1 MAEHIQNDV
10 ENESSNFDALTFAEQ
25 LYSIIDIYRSQVSA
39 KYNELVAAAPVS
51 PGGIGETKLN
61 AFYRMIG
68 LPAATDPAFVHQ
80 HRRDGEF
87 KTYISQDGTLNYFH
101 SLYNS
106 EELDREVFLQIRERN
121 GRLVEPPDPARFA
134 EFMFKPENI
143 SAGVKSNSKRT
154 SLFPLVV
161 DAAVPVFPLTRRL
174 APSFQHTI
182 NGEDYIP
189 MGSKARLS
197 RPLID
202 NIFYMRVKTINN
214 TEGVE
219 KLKAQ
224 LQSLISASGVSVKE
238 AQFTFVDL
246 AILTKLLQILKSL
259 ATKFE
264 EARKEVQGLSTQIAF
279 VPTPVSNPQ
288 MRSAQSTTIKA
299 ETKIYALDQEIALI
313 KAEIANQNAIAFM
326 LPTEQVKRREEIRRL
341 EHGVS
346 TSNIVPDV
354 LVAQLNS
361 LITYEVEE
369 LNRKLQEKQHEKDEK
384 LTRVEQLKQQ
394 LMYYTGEFSG
404 LSIFDVICIIYGLF
418 AIETKYLLGLLNEDA
433 QKRLKEDEFF
443 RPPDSTIE
451 ALFNTTPAT
460 VAESLKALEEKVI
473 EAFNIAEGFASAEA
487 KTQ

>member
-1 MAEHIQNDV
+1 
-10 ENESSNFDALTFAEQ
+10 
-25 LYSIIDIYRSQVSA
+25 
-39 KYNELVAAAPVS
+39 
-51 PGGIGETKLN
+51 
-61 AFYRMIG
+61 
-68 LPAATDPAFVHQ
+68 
-80 HRRDGEF
+80 
-87 KTYISQDGTLNYFH
+87 
-101 SLYNS
+101 
-106 EELDREVFLQIRERN
+106 
-121 GRLVEPPDPARFA
+121 
-134 EFMFKPENI
+134 
-143 SAGVKSNSKRT
+143 
-154 SLFPLVV
+154 
-161 DAAVPVFPLTRRL
+161 
-174 APSFQHTI
+174 
-182 NGEDYIP
+182 